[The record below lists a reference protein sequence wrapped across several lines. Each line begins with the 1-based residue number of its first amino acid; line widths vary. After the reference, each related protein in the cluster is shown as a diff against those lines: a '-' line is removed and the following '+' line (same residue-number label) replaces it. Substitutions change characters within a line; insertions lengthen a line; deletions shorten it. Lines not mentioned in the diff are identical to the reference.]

1 MEKERLSVVFTGDI
15 GFDRYFDGKWKD
27 DALLDSGVLNF
38 LHSADHVCA
47 NVEAAVTREGPD
59 GDKGIF
65 FHAMDPEAVCALK
78 LMHADVWNLG
88 NNHIMDGGAKG
99 VADTLIHAEEAGA
112 VTVGAGLNEKQAS
125 EPVILPGGGGAGI
138 ISVAYMNENVP
149 AGPSSAG
156 IVSWKDMDLIQS
168 LIDRVK
174 ASCRWCVIVSH
185 GGEEFTALPNTYTR
199 DRYLRY
205 LEMGADAVIAHHPH
219 VPQGYE
225 ITGDGKVIFYSLGNF
240 IFDTDYQRA
249 HAHTDEGI
257 LVKLCFTKD
266 ELSFEL
272 LGTRII
278 RGDQRI
284 VSAPLA
290 DIVTRIDAEQY
301 ALLAPLAARA
311 HLAEERRRKEFQ
323 EPSRFIPMSP
333 AEWKDFLFDKKNWPY
348 RDDMSYQDFGY
359 IYEFAKKAG
368 EGEWKKSS
376 LEKVKAYLLDLL

>member
-1 MEKERLSVVFTGDI
+1 M
-15 GFDRYFDGKWKD
+15 
-27 DALLDSGVLNF
+27 
-38 LHSADHVCA
+38 
-47 NVEAAVTREGPD
+47 P
-59 GDKGIF
+59 GI
-65 FHAMDPEAVCALK
+65 H
-78 LMHADVWNLG
+78 
-88 NNHIMDGGAKG
+88 
-99 VADTLIHAEEAGA
+99 
-112 VTVGAGLNEKQAS
+112 
-125 EPVILPGGGGAGI
+125 
-138 ISVAYMNENVP
+138 
-149 AGPSSAG
+149 
-156 IVSWKDMDLIQS
+156 
-168 LIDRVK
+168 
-174 ASCRWCVIVSH
+174 
-185 GGEEFTALPNTYTR
+185 
-199 DRYLRY
+199 
-205 LEMGADAVIAHHPH
+205 
-219 VPQGYE
+219 
-225 ITGDGKVIFYSLGNF
+225 FYSLGNF

-257 LVKLCFTKD
+257 LVKLCFTRD

-359 IYEFAKKAG
+359 IYEFAKKAE